1 MYCTDTCIQ
10 GITRYY
16 KVLQGITR
24 YYNVLQGITRYYKVL
39 QFHIPFVENTFCTV
53 VMTKYAPLPGLRK
66 GAASWL
72 AQLR

>member
-53 VMTKYAPLPGLRK
+53 VMTKYAPPPGLRK

-72 AQLR
+72 AQ

>member
-1 MYCTDTCIQ
+1 MYYKVLQ
-10 GITRYY
+10 GIARYC

-24 YYNVLQGITRYYKVL
+24 YYNFIYHL
-39 QFHIPFVENTFCTV
+39 FENTFCTV